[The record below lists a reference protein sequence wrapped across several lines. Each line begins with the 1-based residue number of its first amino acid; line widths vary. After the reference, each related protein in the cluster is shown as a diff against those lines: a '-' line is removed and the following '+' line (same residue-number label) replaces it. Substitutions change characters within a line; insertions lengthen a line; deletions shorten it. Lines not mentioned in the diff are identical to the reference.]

1 MWIDYSKMAGWKLVK
16 EIAVGGLEWVGF
28 SKTDT
33 GKLLCIS
40 SQKTTL
46 IDCFSGEVL
55 PCNCEYDEETRI
67 AYCDEL
73 PDEEIGIAGYYGGQL
88 PDCSIQGDSVSV
100 NEGDLRWNSF
110 IEDVYCRDIA
120 SLSETQKKAVL
131 CFWYDSEMN
140 SGGFSGFA
148 DCYPDI
154 DTRELAEAISTVGYK
169 EIADNY
175 LKAATEGENDDW
187 LESDNAYYNFSP
199 SLCDCLQ
206 KYIENNKDIIFK

>member
-1 MWIDYSKMAGWKLVK
+1 MTLLISKMEGWELVK
-16 EIAVGGLEWVGF
+16 EIVVGGLEWVGF

-88 PDCSIQGDSVSV
+88 PDRSITMD
-100 NEGDLRWNSF
+100 F
-110 IEDVYCRDIA
+110 ILVVLVMMADILCLLKMQE
-120 SLSETQKKAVL
+120 SL
-131 CFWYDSEMN
+131 Y
-140 SGGFSGFA
+140 
-148 DCYPDI
+148 
-154 DTRELAEAISTVGYK
+154 
-169 EIADNY
+169 
-175 LKAATEGENDDW
+175 
-187 LESDNAYYNFSP
+187 
-199 SLCDCLQ
+199 
-206 KYIENNKDIIFK
+206 